1 MPEENIK
8 PKVSIVLPVYNVGK
22 FLPYALDSLIN
33 QTLKEIEIICI
44 DDKSTDNSLEI
55 IKEYSQKDKRI
66 IVIEQEQNKGEVVAK
81 HKGALIAKA
90 DYIGTLDPDDWVTLN
105 YYEEMYKSIIE
116 NQADMTYCSYQI
128 TKENGKLKNKFM
140 HYQNITN
147 LDSDTI
153 NILNPGTTNKLI
165 KKSIYLNAVNF
176 TERNIWKDLYQ
187 YWRAYSNNSYK
198 IAYVDN
204 IIYYYRQRKTS
215 IMHTKEPIHVTYN
228 QLLSTIDMILKY
240 LVENNRYNLYSH
252 ALWEKT
258 SQLTKK
264 KLNKNIFRKI
274 YFRKFKKELI
284 TITEKYSLPIED
296 LNCILK

>member
-140 HYQNITN
+140 H
-147 LDSDTI
+147 
-153 NILNPGTTNKLI
+153 
-165 KKSIYLNAVNF
+165 
-176 TERNIWKDLYQ
+176 
-187 YWRAYSNNSYK
+187 
-198 IAYVDN
+198 
-204 IIYYYRQRKTS
+204 
-215 IMHTKEPIHVTYN
+215 
-228 QLLSTIDMILKY
+228 
-240 LVENNRYNLYSH
+240 
-252 ALWEKT
+252 
-258 SQLTKK
+258 
-264 KLNKNIFRKI
+264 
-274 YFRKFKKELI
+274 
-284 TITEKYSLPIED
+284 
-296 LNCILK
+296 